1 MKIIPRTLPPPAPPP
16 KLWIYQLCELEI
28 KWRPKIND
36 NSAKM
41 CPLGIPLQKE
51 PGLLKEGDFNL
62 GQEIFMMLLGNV
74 VPQSK
79 ESKQKKTY

>member
-1 MKIIPRTLPPPAPPP
+1 
-16 KLWIYQLCELEI
+16 
-28 KWRPKIND
+28 
-36 NSAKM
+36 M

-62 GQEIFMMLLGNV
+62 GQEIFMMLLGNA

-79 ESKQKKTY
+79 ESKQKTY

>member
-1 MKIIPRTLPPPAPPP
+1 MKIILRTVPPTPPHP

-28 KWRPKIND
+28 KRWSKIND

-79 ESKQKKTY
+79 ESKQKTY